1 MKYLFSPKG
10 LNERERKAYR
20 LHLTAEIFEAFSI
33 GAIGLTEFVFLKS
46 LDGSPYLV
54 GVILQVSLI
63 VMLLSVVFNQLIR
76 RTGDKKRLYKISIW
90 VTKLPL
96 FLLIFFTPDTRGG
109 LFFHYFFIGIYLAYS
124 FTKPFMMPL
133 MNMML
138 KQNYSG
144 KNFGALYSKVATL
157 NKLTVVAA
165 TFIIG
170 SLLDMDNFAF
180 RYIYPV
186 TAVLSMIGGY
196 VFLKIPY
203 DDKEP
208 DIKLPLLK
216 SVAGSVSD
224 MVNVIK
230 KNKPYR
236 DFEAGFMFYGF
247 SFMIAFPIMTIF
259 FDQALG
265 LNYSSVAFYKNQAT
279 LLSLLILPFMGNYIE
294 NTDPRKFGMMTFAS
308 LGLFLVF
315 LGITE
320 YWNGN
325 FEFMG
330 LQLYYSLLI
339 AHLFLAVFFSMML
352 LLWNIG
358 SAYFCHGDD
367 VSTYQSIHITLTGV
381 RGAIAPLI
389 GVGIYTYIGYF
400 STFMLAFLF
409 VVLAVGVMYYSMKK
423 HPDHNGTNIS
433 EKYYG

>member
-1 MKYLFSPKG
+1 MKSLFFPKG
-10 LNERERKAYR
+10 LNERENKAYR
-20 LHLTAEIFEAFSI
+20 LHLTAELLEAFSI

-46 LDGSPYLV
+46 LNGSSYLV

-63 VMLLSVVFNQLIR
+63 VMLFSVIFNQLIR

-138 KQNYSG
+138 KQNYLG
-144 KNFGALYSKVATL
+144 KNFGDLYSKVATL

-170 SLLDMDNFAF
+170 SLLDFDNFSF
-180 RYIYPV
+180 RYIYPF

-196 VFLKIPY
+196 IFLRIPY

-208 DIKLPLLK
+208 EIKQSLVK
-216 SVAGSVSD
+216 SIGGSFSNMAEV
-224 MVNVIK
+224 VR

-247 SFMIAFPIMTIF
+247 SFMIAFPVMTIF
-259 FDQALG
+259 FNDALG
-265 LNYSSVAFYKNQAT
+265 LSYSSVAFYKNQAT
-279 LLSLLILPFMGNYIE
+279 LMSLIILPFMGKYIE
-294 NTDPRKFGMMTFAS
+294 KTDPRKFGMMTFAS
-308 LGLFLVF
+308 LGMFLVF

-320 YWNGN
+320 YWGVH

-339 AHLFLAVFFSMML
+339 AHMFLAVFFAMML

-400 STFMLAFLF
+400 STFMLSSLF

-423 HPDHNGTNIS
+423 YPDHNGTNNS
-433 EKYYG
+433 SKVK

>member
-1 MKYLFSPKG
+1 LKSLLFPTG
-10 LNERERKAYR
+10 LNEREKKAYR
-20 LHLTAEIFEAFSI
+20 LHLTAELLEAFSI

-46 LDGSPYLV
+46 LNGSSYLV
-54 GVILQVSLI
+54 GVILQVSLL
-63 VMLLSVVFNQLIR
+63 VMLFSVVFNQLIR
-76 RTGDKKRLYKISIW
+76 RTGDKKKLYMISIW

-96 FLLIFFTPDTRGG
+96 FLLVLFTPDTRGG

-124 FTKPFMMPL
+124 FTKPMMMPL

-144 KNFGALYSKVATL
+144 KNFGDLYSKVATL

-170 SLLDMDNFAF
+170 SLLDFDNFSF
-180 RYIYPV
+180 RYIYPF

-196 VFLKIPY
+196 IFLKIPY

-208 DIKLPLLK
+208 EIKQSLMK
-216 SVAGSVSD
+216 SIGGSISSMTVI
-224 MVNVIK
+224 IK

-247 SFMIAFPIMTIF
+247 SFMIAWPVMTIF
-259 FDQALG
+259 FNDALG

-279 LLSLLILPFMGNYIE
+279 LMSLIILPFMGRYIE
-294 NTDPRKFGMMTFAS
+294 NTDPREFGMLTFTF
-308 LGLFLVF
+308 LGLFLLF

-320 YWNGN
+320 YWTAN
-325 FEFMG
+325 FELFG
-330 LQLYYSLLI
+330 LQMYWSLLI
-339 AHLFLAVFFSMML
+339 GHTFLAVFFAMML

-358 SAYFCHGDD
+358 SAYFCGSDD

-389 GVGIYTYIGYF
+389 GVGIYKTIGYF
-400 STFMLAFLF
+400 NTFMTASAF
-409 VVLAVGVMYYSMKK
+409 VVIAVVYLYWSMKK
-423 HPDHNGTNIS
+423 YPDHNGS
-433 EKYYG
+433 GE

>member
-1 MKYLFSPKG
+1 MLLFPKG
-10 LNERERKAYR
+10 LNEREKKAYR

-46 LDGSPYLV
+46 LNGSPYLV

-63 VMLLSVVFNQLIR
+63 VMLFSIFFNQLIK
-76 RTGDKKRLYKISIW
+76 RTGDKKKLYRLSIW

-96 FLLIFFTPDTRGG
+96 FMLLFFSPDTRGG
-109 LFFHYFFIGIYLAYS
+109 IFFHYFFIGIYLAYS
-124 FTKPFMMPL
+124 LTKPLMMPL

-144 KNFGALYSKVATL
+144 RNFGSLYSRVATL

-170 SLLDMDNFAF
+170 SLLDIDNFSF
-180 RYIYPV
+180 RYIYPF

-196 VFLKIPY
+196 IFLKIPY

-208 DIKLPLLK
+208 DVRLPLLK

-224 MVNVIK
+224 MARVVRT
-230 KNKPYR
+230 NKPYR
-236 DFEAGFMFYGF
+236 DFEAAFMFYGF
-247 SFMIAFPIMTIF
+247 SFMIAFPVMTIF

-279 LLSLLILPFMGNYIE
+279 LLSLLILPYMGTYIE
-294 NTDPRKFGMMTFAS
+294 NTDPRKFGMLTFAS
-308 LGLFLVF
+308 LGIFLVF
-315 LGITE
+315 LGLTE
-320 YWNGN
+320 YFPGR
-325 FEFMG
+325 FCFMG
-330 LQLYYSLLI
+330 FQLYWTLVI
-339 AHLFLAVFFSMML
+339 AHLFLAVFFAMML

-367 VSTYQSIHITLTGV
+367 VSTYQSIHISLTGV

-389 GVGIYTYIGYF
+389 GVGVYEIIGYF
-400 STFMLAFLF
+400 STFLLSSLF
-409 VVLAVGVMYYSMKK
+409 TAAAILILLFSLR
-423 HPDHNGTNIS
+423 
-433 EKYYG
+433 KYPAHKLN

>member
-1 MKYLFSPKG
+1 LKSLFFPKG
-10 LNERERKAYR
+10 LNERENKAYR
-20 LHLTAEIFEAFSI
+20 LHLTAELLEAFSI

-46 LDGSPYLV
+46 LNGSSYLV

-63 VMLLSVVFNQLIR
+63 VMLFSVIFNQLIR

-138 KQNYSG
+138 KQNYLG
-144 KNFGALYSKVATL
+144 KNFGDLYSKVATL

-170 SLLDMDNFAF
+170 SLLDFDNFSF
-180 RYIYPV
+180 RYIYPF

-196 VFLKIPY
+196 IFLRIPY

-208 DIKLPLLK
+208 EIKQSLVK
-216 SVAGSVSD
+216 SIGGSFSNMAEV
-224 MVNVIK
+224 VR

-247 SFMIAFPIMTIF
+247 SFMIAFPVMTIF
-259 FDQALG
+259 FNDALG
-265 LNYSSVAFYKNQAT
+265 LSYSSVAFYKNQAT
-279 LLSLLILPFMGNYIE
+279 LMSLIILPFMGKYIE
-294 NTDPRKFGMMTFAS
+294 KTDPRKFGMMTFAS
-308 LGLFLVF
+308 LGMFLVF

-320 YWNGN
+320 YWGVH

-339 AHLFLAVFFSMML
+339 AHMFLAVFFAMML

-400 STFMLAFLF
+400 STFMLSSLF

-423 HPDHNGTNIS
+423 YPDHNGTNNS
-433 EKYYG
+433 SKVK

>member
-1 MKYLFSPKG
+1 MKSLFFPKG
-10 LNERERKAYR
+10 LNERENKAYR
-20 LHLTAEIFEAFSI
+20 LHLTAELLEAFSI

-46 LDGSPYLV
+46 LNGSSYLV

-63 VMLLSVVFNQLIR
+63 VMLFSVIFNQLIR

-138 KQNYSG
+138 KQNYLG
-144 KNFGALYSKVATL
+144 KNFGDLYSKVATL

-170 SLLDMDNFAF
+170 SLLDFDNFSF
-180 RYIYPV
+180 RYIYPF

-196 VFLKIPY
+196 IFLRIPY

-208 DIKLPLLK
+208 EIKQSLVK
-216 SVAGSVSD
+216 SIGGSFSNMAEV
-224 MVNVIK
+224 VR

-247 SFMIAFPIMTIF
+247 SFMIAFPVMTIF
-259 FDQALG
+259 FNDALG
-265 LNYSSVAFYKNQAT
+265 LSYSSVAFYKNQAT
-279 LLSLLILPFMGNYIE
+279 LMSLIILPFMGKYIE
-294 NTDPRKFGMMTFAS
+294 KTDPRKFGMMTFAS
-308 LGLFLVF
+308 LGMFLVF

-320 YWNGN
+320 YWGVH

-339 AHLFLAVFFSMML
+339 AHMFLAVFFAMML

-400 STFMLAFLF
+400 STFMLSSLF

-423 HPDHNGTNIS
+423 YPDQNG
-433 EKYYG
+433 